1 MSTDKGR
8 LVLQVKEN
16 DFIQIGPDIRVYFRE
31 RVSSSQQW
39 KHPTLTIEAPKN
51 IPITRVANENK

>member
-1 MSTDKGR
+1 MNTDKGR

-31 RVSSSQQW
+31 RVSNSQQW
-39 KHPTLTIEAPKN
+39 KHPTLTIEAPKS
-51 IPITRVANENK
+51 IQIKKISSDR